1 MYIQSSIFLL
11 SLLAVTTTTITA
23 APAPSPLR
31 LPLRKIAN
39 TKTNAHFN
47 KRDDFLNAIDHNQP
61 LLNST
66 TGTGSAPLLND
77 IDLYQFGVEVKVG
90 TPGQEFLLLFDT
102 GSSDTWIPSKKCT
115 KSKGCLSGRR
125 YDPTVS
131 STYQGEK
138 DAVDIKYGIGSATG
152 HYFVD
157 RLQVGDLLSLPSQTL
172 VKMDDNKG
180 PIAQQ
185 STHHKDDDDDNDD
198 NLIDGIFGAGFP
210 QGTMMAQQQHGDDDD
225 DKKKKKGRK
234 YSPFA
239 MNLWENKIIP
249 APLFSIT
256 MGTGSTT
263 ASDSEWIGQVTFGA
277 VDDTKRKDVIQYTP
291 VLERDDGGYSHW
303 MAGVKGFQFDNG
315 TMTNFKFTEPTH
327 FLIDT
332 GSNFM
337 YLPKGLADQLAH
349 ELSKGTAKW
358 DGTTY
363 TVDCDMMKHKK
374 HNEAVLNVMFP
385 PEEKHGKSFPIG
397 LPVSRL
403 VGKNG
408 PDQCIFFFVPSQTSN
423 VFTLGNLWLRNFVSV
438 FDFGKHRL
446 GFSPLVDENDA

>member
-1 MYIQSSIFLL
+1 MYIQTSILLL
-11 SLLAVTTTTITA
+11 SLLAATTITA
-23 APAPSPLR
+23 APAPTPLR
-31 LPLRKIAN
+31 LPLRKIVN
-39 TKTNAHFN
+39 TKNTAQFN
-47 KRDDFLNAIDHNQP
+47 KRDDFLNAIDDDQS
-61 LLNST
+61 LLNT
-66 TGTGSAPLLND
+66 PAGTGSVPLLND

-102 GSSDTWIPSKKCT
+102 GSSDTWIPSQNCT

-138 DAVDIKYGIGSATG
+138 GSVDIKYGIGSATG

-157 RLQVGDLLSLPSQTL
+157 RLQVGNLLSLPSQTL

-185 STHHKDDDDDNDD
+185 TTHHKGDDDDDD

-210 QGTMMAQQQHGDDDD
+210 QGTMMAQQQHSDD
-225 DKKKKKGRK
+225 DKKKRT
-234 YSPFA
+234 YLPFA
-239 MNLWENKIIP
+239 MNLWENKVIP

-256 MGTGSTT
+256 MAPGSTT
-263 ASDSEWIGQVTFGA
+263 ASDSEWVGQVTFGA

-315 TMTNFKFTEPTH
+315 TTTNFKFTEPTH

-349 ELSKGTAKW
+349 TLSNGTAKW

-363 TVDCDMMKHKK
+363 TVDCDMMKHGKR
-374 HNEAVLNVMFP
+374 NETVLNVMFP

-403 VGKNG
+403 IGKNG
-408 PDQCIFFFVPSQTSN
+408 PDQCIFFFVPSKASN

-446 GFSPLVDENDA
+446 GFSPVVDETDV